1 MAIRVAHWATG
12 VTGREALRTI
22 IEHPE
27 LELVALY
34 VSDPGKAGKDAA
46 ELCGL
51 DKVTGISATGDV
63 QAIFDAEPQCLC
75 YAAKAAGREEEAVAD
90 MSQFLSAGIDVVTF
104 ALISMVYPPAAPE
117 SIRESLEKACAEGG
131 SSFFATGSSPGF
143 FTLGLVSAALSAA
156 GRVDA
161 LRMQEFVNVQ
171 RYGVPEAM
179 RDTVGMGMPAD
190 YVPLRVTYGITERWW
205 GPLLHHAAKLLGEE
219 LRDVTFEWETAVTDK
234 DLETDF
240 GPVPKGTIGAYRW
253 SLRGVI
259 GKDTPLI
266 LEQFMRADNSVAPDW
281 PQRPVEAGHSAVR
294 IQIEGRP
301 SQTIDF
307 HIDFMEDDKVDCS
320 IIQTATHTVNAIPVL
335 VEANAGIYGPDDLPV
350 YSTKNLG

>member
-12 VTGREALRTI
+12 VTGREALRAI
-22 IEHPE
+22 IEHPQ

-34 VSDPGKAGKDAA
+34 VSDPAKVGQDAA
-46 ELCGL
+46 ELCGFGET
-51 DKVTGISATGDV
+51 TGIKAVNEVD
-63 QAIFDAEPQCLC
+63 AIMAQQPQCLC
-75 YAAKAAGREEEAVAD
+75 YTAKAAGREEDAVAE
-90 MSQFLSAGIDVVTF
+90 MSQFLLAGINVVTF

-117 SIRESLEKACAEGG
+117 PIRQSLEQACSAGAA
-131 SSFFATGSSPGF
+131 SFFATGSSPGF
-143 FTLGLVSAALSAA
+143 MSLGLVSSALSTA

-161 LRMQEFVNVQ
+161 LRIQEFVNVS

-179 RDTVGMGMPAD
+179 RDTVGMGQPAD

-205 GPLLHHAAKLLGEE
+205 GPLLHHAADLLGEP
-219 LRDVTFEWETAVTDK
+219 LRDVTFEWETALTDK
-234 DLETDF
+234 DLTTDF

-253 SLRGVI
+253 TLQGVI
-259 GKDTPLI
+259 GDNTPLI
-266 LEQFMRADNSVAPDW
+266 LEQYMRSGKDVAPDW
-281 PQRPVEAGHSAVR
+281 PQAPVEVRHSAVR

-320 IIQTATHTVNAIPVL
+320 IIQTAMHTVNAIPGL
-335 VEANAGIYGPDDLPV
+335 VSAQAGVYGPDDLPV